1 MFSSVKSKYPD
12 DIVRSVGNKLF
23 FLICDK
29 KMQIFVDQLKDYDQ
43 NDVESYDKLCWR
55 IISNVFTFINEYYV
69 IKGDDEETGFD
80 EDLAEIL

>member
-1 MFSSVKSKYPD
+1 
-12 DIVRSVGNKLF
+12 
-23 FLICDK
+23 
-29 KMQIFVDQLKDYDQ
+29 MQIFVDQLKDYDQ
-43 NDVESYDKLCWR
+43 NDRESYDKLCWR